1 MRKYLTLLFI
11 VLLPFLNSCEKHD
24 TYGTLEI
31 EVVADA
37 QRTFRIE
44 IYPYC
49 IDASV
54 KNLPVYSSVWL
65 DTGCKRY
72 WWERDKDRILQVRL
86 TYGLFCNVSRKI
98 AQ

>member
-1 MRKYLTLLFI
+1 M
-11 VLLPFLNSCEKHD
+11 NSCEKHD

-54 KNLPVYSSVWL
+54 QNLPVYSKEFNTRHV
-65 DTGCKRY
+65 R
-72 WWERDKDRILQVRL
+72 EQVILSPGNYIVEV
-86 TYGLFCNVSRKI
+86 YGSTQAVNVIGGKETKI
-98 AQ
+98 EFYRCD